1 MFGKMV
7 TESTL
12 GLVDLQEGTSNV
24 VDEVMR
30 NMRCYFSSLRV
41 SSIWLWRRPRTA
53 QSVLEWEEE
62 LKWLTTGR
70 SSRLWLDRVRV
81 FDKRVV
87 TSSLGLVDLPR
98 QHWEQRMLWME
109 YEVLFFQFVCGFI
122 LVLEEACGDDR

>member
-98 QHWEQRMLWME
+98 QHWEQ
-109 YEVLFFQFVCGFI
+109 
-122 LVLEEACGDDR
+122 